1 MIKALDISAHQST
14 FDAAK
19 AKAAGIGLVVC
30 RAAYGT
36 AKDTRW
42 DRFTGDVRAAGL
54 PLAAYGF
61 LTAHYK
67 SLNKGS
73 LDAARPYMHKQID
86 GWIAQAKAAGARW
99 LAVDEEAENAA
110 NGKVLGLSRAD
121 NTTLLIEA
129 CDRIE
134 AAGLVPR
141 LYCGAAWAMSNIDRA
156 RFNRKYWIA
165 YYYRD
170 PNDPDFLDGALP
182 AGKYGDFMRG
192 LGGDLAGWQFGR
204 IGLGPKYGAGS
215 ANLDRNYFYDME
227 DDKMD
232 YSKYSDTVL
241 IGPASSGD
249 QRAMCNLINSIGG
262 IYCGLEVRDEDTYIC
277 AGPMSDGDK
286 NKVLRRADELAL
298 GIQDY
303 VPKDGPAEPAPEPTP
318 VPGVSVTE
326 AVKRLRA
333 ALDGL
338 PAEKAE
344 TILAKIKLDE
354 CEMWATRAAQE

>member
-14 FDAAK
+14 FDAGR

-42 DRFTGDVRAAGL
+42 DRFTTDIRAAGL

-73 LDAARPYMHKQID
+73 LAAARPYMHKQVD
-86 GWIAQAKAAGARW
+86 GWIAQAKAAGAIW

-110 NGKVLGLSRAD
+110 TGKVLGLSRAD

-129 CDRIE
+129 CDRISFS
-134 AAGLVPR
+134 GLVPR
-141 LYCGAAWAMSNIDRA
+141 LYCGAAWAMANIDRA

-170 PNDPDFLDGALP
+170 PHDPDFLDGSLP
-182 AGKYGDFMRG
+182 GGKYGDFMRS

-227 DDKMD
+227 DK
-232 YSKYSDTVL
+232 
-241 IGPASSGD
+241 
-249 QRAMCNLINSIGG
+249 
-262 IYCGLEVRDEDTYIC
+262 
-277 AGPMSDGDK
+277 PMEFTKIDG
-286 NKVLRRADELAL
+286 KVLRCTSAAKPKCETFSAPDVNASLGVLELGESYEIIAKGPSIIVASMTGTWHKIL
-298 GIQDY
+298 
-303 VPKDGPAEPAPEPTP
+303 VDGSEVYCLDLPDGRCVVEDKPVEPEQPGPE
-318 VPGVSVTE
+318 VPGKGRITIVGATG
-326 AVKRLRA
+326 AQRLVLEGLV
-333 ALDGL
+333 ALWGL
-338 PAEKAE
+338 AIEE
-344 TILAKIKLDE
+344 
-354 CEMWATRAAQE
+354 